1 MRGDISMQEADQF
14 RVVAWWSSER
24 NGIAQSDSAPN
35 TIHFTSPPALGGMD
49 GRWTPQDLLLGAI
62 ASSFTTTFRA
72 LAEQSKFEHT
82 DLQVEVQGILNQT
95 AAGYSLSEVHIL
107 AHLTIPDEAE
117 QARAIKMLHMTRS
130 SCVVSRA
137 LSIQQIFE
145 PLVTVAVPVS

>member
-1 MRGDISMQEADQF
+1 MQEADQF

-62 ASSFTTTFRA
+62 ASSFTTTFRT
-72 LAEQSKFEHT
+72 LAEKSKFEHT
-82 DLQVEVQGILNQT
+82 DLQVEVQAVLNQT
-95 AAGYSLSEVHIL
+95 VAGYSFSEVHIL
-107 AHLTIPDEAE
+107 AHLTIPHEAE
-117 QARAIKMLHMTRS
+117 QARAIKLLHMTRS
-130 SCVVSRA
+130 SCAVSRA